1 MSGPPVKGPIPERL
15 IELTSAVVATL
26 LAAGVDPNVAGFL
39 AYDSV
44 TGVLEGSECELLAW
58 EDYDYEP

>member
-1 MSGPPVKGPIPERL
+1 MSGPIKSRL
-15 IELTSAVVATL
+15 VELTSAVTGTL

-39 AYDSV
+39 AYNSV
-44 TGVLEGSECELLAW
+44 TSVLEGSERELLAW